1 MPCSKGVIT
10 GDAATE
16 QRRLKPGWLEQEGQG
31 GDLLAENVAV
41 STPKTAER
49 GRDWARAMA
58 KAPECLLQE
67 PF

>member
-16 QRRLKPGWLEQEGQG
+16 RRRLKPGWLEQEGQG
-31 GDLLAENVAV
+31 EDLLGENVAV
-41 STPKTAER
+41 STAER
-49 GRDWARAMA
+49 GRDWARG
-58 KAPECLLQE
+58 PECLLQE